1 MKKLEFKEF
10 AFETKK
16 QALAKIHRLK
26 GGTHFTLKQA
36 RGEGGRF
43 IKGWVV
49 TVCTVCKF

>member
-1 MKKLEFKEF
+1 MKTPEFKEF
-10 AFETKK
+10 AFKTKK

-26 GGTHFTLKQA
+26 GGTICTLKQA

-49 TVCTVCKF
+49 IVYKF

>member
-1 MKKLEFKEF
+1 MKKPELKEF

-26 GGTHFTLKQA
+26 DGTLFTLKQA

-49 TVCTVCKF
+49 TVYKF